1 MFKKNLWLVMMAM
14 LLCLGMSSV
23 AMAAPGPGSGPAVIS
38 VSGRGSV
45 DVAPDMATV
54 NIGIV
59 TTGKT
64 AQLAQA
70 ENAKI
75 ASDVTAAL
83 GKLGIFSKD
92 IQTYYT
98 MSPVYEKGD
107 YRKVAGY
114 RASNT
119 VTVTVNDVDKT
130 GKVIDTALSSGAT
143 DVNGLTF
150 GLKDVKS
157 VRNSALQMA
166 VQDARSKADAIAGA
180 LGVKI
185 VGIQNV
191 KEGGSN
197 FARYEMA
204 NLRLAKMDGAAAADT
219 PVSAGTVEVEA
230 DVNIDFQIQ

>member
-1 MFKKNLWLVMMAM
+1 MFKRNLWLAVMAM

-23 AMAAPGPGSGPAVIS
+23 AMAAPGPGPAVIS
-38 VSGRGSV
+38 VSGHGRT
-45 DVAPDMATV
+45 DVTPDMATI

-70 ENAKI
+70 ENVKA

-83 GKLGIFSKD
+83 GRLGIFSKD
-92 IQTYYT
+92 IQTSYT

-119 VTVTVNDVDKT
+119 VTVTVNDVAKT
-130 GKVIDTALSSGAT
+130 GQVIDAALNSGAT

-150 GLKDVKS
+150 GLKDAKS
-157 VRNSALQMA
+157 VRNTALQMA
-166 VQDARSKADAIAGA
+166 VQDARSKADAIAAA
-180 LGVKI
+180 LGVRI

-191 KEGGSN
+191 KEDGSN
-197 FARYEMA
+197 VARYEMA
-204 NLRLAKMDGAAAADT
+204 NLRLTKLDGAAAADT
-219 PVSAGTVEVEA
+219 PISAGTVELNAEVH
-230 DVNIDFQIQ
+230 VDFQIQ

>member
-1 MFKKNLWLVMMAM
+1 MLKKNLWVVLMAM

-23 AMAAPGPGSGPAVIS
+23 AMAAPGPGPAVIS
-38 VSGRGSV
+38 VSGQGRA
-45 DVAPDMATV
+45 DVAPDMAVV

-70 ENAKI
+70 ENARV

-83 GKLGIFSKD
+83 GQLGIFSKD
-92 IQTYYT
+92 IQTHYT

-107 YRKVAGY
+107 YRKAAGY

-119 VTVTVNDVDKT
+119 VTVTVNDVAKA
-130 GKVIDTALSSGAT
+130 GQVIDAALSSGAT
-143 DVNGLTF
+143 DVNGLSF
-150 GLKDVKS
+150 GLKDARS
-157 VRNSALQMA
+157 VRNTALQMA
-166 VQDARSKADAIAGA
+166 VQDARSKADAIAAA

-191 KEGGSN
+191 KEDGGN
-197 FARYEMA
+197 FARYEVA
-204 NLRLAKMDGAAAADT
+204 NARLAKLDGGAAADT
-219 PVSAGTVEVEA
+219 PVSAGNVEVNA
-230 DVNIDFQIQ
+230 DVHIDFQIQ

>member
-1 MFKKNLWLVMMAM
+1 MIKKNLWLVLMAM

-23 AMAAPGPGSGPAVIS
+23 AMAAPGPGPAVIS
-38 VSGRGSV
+38 VSGYGKA
-45 DVAPDMATV
+45 DVSPDMATV

-83 GKLGIFSKD
+83 GQLGIFSKD
-92 IQTYYT
+92 IQTHYT

-107 YRKVAGY
+107 YRKAVGY
-114 RASNT
+114 RANNT
-119 VTVTVNDVDKT
+119 VTVTVNDVAKA
-130 GKVIDTALSSGAT
+130 GQVIDAALKSGAT
-143 DVNGLTF
+143 DVNGLSF
-150 GLKDVKS
+150 GLKDAKS
-157 VRNSALQMA
+157 VRNTALQMA
-166 VQDARSKADAIAGA
+166 VQDARSKADAIAAA

-191 KEGGSN
+191 KEDGGN
-197 FARYEMA
+197 FARYEVA
-204 NLRLAKMDGAAAADT
+204 NARLAKLDGAAMADT
-219 PVSAGTVEVEA
+219 PVSAGNVEVNA
-230 DVNIDFQIQ
+230 DVHIDFQIQ

>member
-1 MFKKNLWLVMMAM
+1 MLKKNLWVVLMAM

-23 AMAAPGPGSGPAVIS
+23 AMAAPGPGPAVIS
-38 VSGRGSV
+38 VSGQGRA
-45 DVAPDMATV
+45 DVAPDMAVV

-83 GKLGIFSKD
+83 GQLGIFSKD
-92 IQTYYT
+92 IQTHYT

-107 YRKVAGY
+107 YRKAAGY

-119 VTVTVNDVDKT
+119 VTVTVNDVAKT
-130 GKVIDTALSSGAT
+130 GQVIDTALKSGAT
-143 DVNGLTF
+143 DVNGLSF
-150 GLKDVKS
+150 GLKDAKS
-157 VRNSALQMA
+157 VRNTALQMA
-166 VQDARSKADAIAGA
+166 VQDARSKADAIAAA

-191 KEGGSN
+191 KEDGGN
-197 FARYEMA
+197 FARYEVA
-204 NLRLAKMDGAAAADT
+204 NARLAKLDGGAAADT
-219 PVSAGTVEVEA
+219 PVSAGSVEVNA
-230 DVNIDFQIQ
+230 DVYIDFQIQ

>member
-1 MFKKNLWLVMMAM
+1 MIKKNLWLVLMAM

-23 AMAAPGPGSGPAVIS
+23 AMAAPGPGPAVIS
-38 VSGRGSV
+38 VSGQGRA
-45 DVAPDMATV
+45 DVAPDLAVV

-83 GKLGIFSKD
+83 GQLGIFSKD
-92 IQTYYT
+92 IQTHYT

-107 YRKVAGY
+107 YRKAAGY

-130 GKVIDTALSSGAT
+130 GQVIDTALSSGAT
-143 DVNGLTF
+143 DVNGLSF
-150 GLKDVKS
+150 GLKDAKS
-157 VRNSALQMA
+157 VRNTALQMA
-166 VQDARSKADAIAGA
+166 VQDARSKADAIAAA

-191 KEGGSN
+191 KEDGGN
-197 FARYEMA
+197 FARYEVA
-204 NLRLAKMDGAAAADT
+204 NARLAKLDGAAMADT
-219 PVSAGTVEVEA
+219 PVNAGTVEVNAE
-230 DVNIDFQIQ
+230 VHIDFQIQ

>member
-1 MFKKNLWLVMMAM
+1 MLKKNLWLVMMAV

-23 AMAAPGPGSGPAVIS
+23 AMAAPGPGPAVIS
-38 VSGRGSV
+38 VSGQGRA

-70 ENAKI
+70 ENARI

-83 GKLGIFSKD
+83 GRLGIFSKD
-92 IQTYYT
+92 IQTSYA
-98 MSPVYEKGD
+98 MSPVYEKGN
-107 YRKVAGY
+107 YRKAVGY

-119 VTVTVNDVDKT
+119 VTVTVNDVAKA
-130 GKVIDTALSSGAT
+130 GQVIDTALNSGAT
-143 DVNGLTF
+143 DVNGLSF
-150 GLKDVKS
+150 GLKDAKS

-166 VQDARSKADAIAGA
+166 VQDARSKADAIAAA

-204 NLRLAKMDGAAAADT
+204 NARLAKLDGAAMADT
-219 PVSAGTVEVEA
+219 PVNAGTVEVNAE
-230 DVNIDFQIQ
+230 VHIDFQIQ

>member
-1 MFKKNLWLVMMAM
+1 MLKKNLWVVLMAM

-23 AMAAPGPGSGPAVIS
+23 AMAAPGPGPAVIS
-38 VSGRGSV
+38 VSGQGRA
-45 DVAPDMATV
+45 DVAPDMAVV

-70 ENAKI
+70 ENAKV

-83 GKLGIFSKD
+83 GQLGIFSKD
-92 IQTYYT
+92 IQTHYT

-107 YRKVAGY
+107 YRKAAGY

-119 VTVTVNDVDKT
+119 VTVTVNDVAKT
-130 GKVIDTALSSGAT
+130 GQVIDTALKSGAT
-143 DVNGLTF
+143 DVNGLSF
-150 GLKDVKS
+150 GLKDARS
-157 VRNSALQMA
+157 VRNTALQMA
-166 VQDARSKADAIAGA
+166 VQDARSKADAIAAA

-191 KEGGSN
+191 KEDGGN
-197 FARYEMA
+197 FACYEVA
-204 NLRLAKMDGAAAADT
+204 NARLAKLDGAAMADT
-219 PVSAGTVEVEA
+219 PVSAGTVEVNA
-230 DVNIDFQIQ
+230 DVHIDFQIQ

>member
-1 MFKKNLWLVMMAM
+1 MFKRNLWLAVMAM

-23 AMAAPGPGSGPAVIS
+23 AMAAPGPGPAVIS
-38 VSGRGSV
+38 VSGHGRT
-45 DVAPDMATV
+45 DVTPDMATI

-59 TTGKT
+59 TNGKT

-70 ENAKI
+70 ENAKA

-83 GKLGIFSKD
+83 GRLGIFSKD
-92 IQTYYT
+92 IQTSYT

-119 VTVTVNDVDKT
+119 VTVTVNDVAKT
-130 GKVIDTALSSGAT
+130 GQVIDAALNSGAT

-150 GLKDVKS
+150 GLKDAKS
-157 VRNSALQMA
+157 VRNTALQMA
-166 VQDARSKADAIAGA
+166 VQDARSKADAIAAA
-180 LGVKI
+180 LGVRI

-191 KEGGSN
+191 KEDGSN
-197 FARYEMA
+197 VARYEMA
-204 NLRLAKMDGAAAADT
+204 NLRLAKLDGAVAADT
-219 PVSAGTVEVEA
+219 PINAGTVELNAEVH
-230 DVNIDFQIQ
+230 VDFQIQ

>member
-1 MFKKNLWLVMMAM
+1 MLKKNLWVVLLAM

-23 AMAAPGPGSGPAVIS
+23 AMAAPGPGPAVIS
-38 VSGRGSV
+38 VSGQGRA
-45 DVAPDMATV
+45 DVAPDMAVV

-83 GKLGIFSKD
+83 GQLGIFSKD
-92 IQTYYT
+92 IQTHYT

-107 YRKVAGY
+107 YRKAAGY

-119 VTVTVNDVDKT
+119 VTVTVNDVAKT
-130 GKVIDTALSSGAT
+130 GQVIDTALKSGAT
-143 DVNGLTF
+143 DVNGLSF
-150 GLKDVKS
+150 GLKDARS
-157 VRNSALQMA
+157 VRNTALQMA
-166 VQDARSKADAIAGA
+166 VQDARSKADAIAAA

-191 KEGGSN
+191 KEDGGN
-197 FARYEMA
+197 FACYEVA
-204 NLRLAKMDGAAAADT
+204 NARLAKLDGGAAADT
-219 PVSAGTVEVEA
+219 PVSAGTVEVNA
-230 DVNIDFQIQ
+230 DVHIDFQIQ

>member
-1 MFKKNLWLVMMAM
+1 MFKRNLWLAVMAM

-23 AMAAPGPGSGPAVIS
+23 AMAAPGPGPAVIS
-38 VSGRGSV
+38 VSGHGRT
-45 DVAPDMATV
+45 DVTPDMATI

-70 ENAKI
+70 ENAKA

-83 GKLGIFSKD
+83 GRLGIFSKD
-92 IQTYYT
+92 IQTSYT

-119 VTVTVNDVDKT
+119 VTVTVNDVAKT
-130 GKVIDTALSSGAT
+130 GQVIDAALNSGAT

-150 GLKDVKS
+150 GLKDAKS
-157 VRNSALQMA
+157 VRNTALQMA
-166 VQDARSKADAIAGA
+166 VQDARSKADAIAAA
-180 LGVKI
+180 LGVRI

-191 KEGGSN
+191 KEDGSN
-197 FARYEMA
+197 VARYEMA
-204 NLRLAKMDGAAAADT
+204 NLRLTKLDGAAAADT
-219 PVSAGTVEVEA
+219 PISAGTVELNAEVH
-230 DVNIDFQIQ
+230 VDFQIQ

>member
-1 MFKKNLWLVMMAM
+1 MLKKNLWVVLMAM

-23 AMAAPGPGSGPAVIS
+23 AMAAPGPGPAVIS
-38 VSGRGSV
+38 VSGQGRA
-45 DVAPDMATV
+45 DVAPDMAVV

-70 ENAKI
+70 ENAKV

-83 GKLGIFSKD
+83 GQLGIFSKD
-92 IQTYYT
+92 IQTHYT

-107 YRKVAGY
+107 YRKAAGY

-119 VTVTVNDVDKT
+119 VTVTVNDVAKT
-130 GKVIDTALSSGAT
+130 GPAIDIALNSGAT
-143 DVNGLTF
+143 DVNGLSF
-150 GLKDVKS
+150 GLKDARS
-157 VRNSALQMA
+157 VRNTALQMA
-166 VQDARSKADAIAGA
+166 VQDARSKADAIAAA

-191 KEGGSN
+191 KEDGGN
-197 FARYEMA
+197 FARYEVA
-204 NLRLAKMDGAAAADT
+204 NARLAKLDGAAMADT
-219 PVSAGTVEVEA
+219 PVNAGTVEVNAE
-230 DVNIDFQIQ
+230 VHIDFQIQ

>member
-1 MFKKNLWLVMMAM
+1 MLKKNLWVVLMAM

-23 AMAAPGPGSGPAVIS
+23 AMAAPGPGPAVIS
-38 VSGRGSV
+38 VSGQGRA
-45 DVAPDMATV
+45 DVAPDMAVV

-70 ENAKI
+70 ENAKV

-83 GKLGIFSKD
+83 GQLGIFSKD
-92 IQTYYT
+92 IQTHYT

-107 YRKVAGY
+107 YRKAAGY

-119 VTVTVNDVDKT
+119 VTVNVNDVAKT
-130 GKVIDTALSSGAT
+130 GQVIDTALKSGAT
-143 DVNGLTF
+143 DVNGLSF
-150 GLKDVKS
+150 GLKDARS
-157 VRNSALQMA
+157 VRNTALQMA
-166 VQDARSKADAIAGA
+166 VQDARSKADAIAAA

-191 KEGGSN
+191 KEDGGN
-197 FARYEMA
+197 FARYEVA
-204 NLRLAKMDGAAAADT
+204 NARLAKLDGGAAADT
-219 PVSAGTVEVEA
+219 PVSAGTVEVNA
-230 DVNIDFQIQ
+230 DVHIDFQIQ

>member
-1 MFKKNLWLVMMAM
+1 MLKKNLWVVLMAM

-23 AMAAPGPGSGPAVIS
+23 AMAAPGPGPAVIS
-38 VSGRGSV
+38 VSGQGRA
-45 DVAPDMATV
+45 DVAPDMAVV

-70 ENAKI
+70 ENAKV

-83 GKLGIFSKD
+83 GQLGIFSKD
-92 IQTYYT
+92 IQTHYT

-107 YRKVAGY
+107 FRKAAGY

-119 VTVTVNDVDKT
+119 VTVTVNDVAKA
-130 GKVIDTALSSGAT
+130 GQVIDAALSSGAT
-143 DVNGLTF
+143 DVNGLSF
-150 GLKDVKS
+150 GLKDAKS
-157 VRNSALQMA
+157 VRNTALQMA
-166 VQDARSKADAIAGA
+166 VQDARSKADAIAAA

-191 KEGGSN
+191 KEDGGN
-197 FARYEMA
+197 FARYEVA
-204 NLRLAKMDGAAAADT
+204 NARLAKLDGAAMADT
-219 PVSAGTVEVEA
+219 PVNAGTVEVNAE
-230 DVNIDFQIQ
+230 VHIDFQIQ

>member
-1 MFKKNLWLVMMAM
+1 MLKKNLWVVLMAM

-23 AMAAPGPGSGPAVIS
+23 AMAAPGPGPAVIS
-38 VSGRGSV
+38 VSGQGRA
-45 DVAPDMATV
+45 DVAPDMAVV

-83 GKLGIFSKD
+83 GQLGIFSKH
-92 IQTYYT
+92 IQTHYT

-107 YRKVAGY
+107 YRKAAGY

-119 VTVTVNDVDKT
+119 VTVTVNDVAKT
-130 GKVIDTALSSGAT
+130 GQVIDTALKSGAT
-143 DVNGLTF
+143 DVNGLSF
-150 GLKDVKS
+150 GLKDARS
-157 VRNSALQMA
+157 VRSTTLQMA
-166 VQDARSKADAIAGA
+166 VQAARSKADAIAAA

-191 KEGGSN
+191 KEDGGN
-197 FARYEMA
+197 FARYEVA
-204 NLRLAKMDGAAAADT
+204 NARLAKLDGGAAADT
-219 PVSAGTVEVEA
+219 PVSAGTVEVNA
-230 DVNIDFQIQ
+230 DVYIDFQIQ

>member
-1 MFKKNLWLVMMAM
+1 MLKRNLWLAVMAM

-23 AMAAPGPGSGPAVIS
+23 AMAAPGPGPAVIS
-38 VSGRGSV
+38 VSGHGRT
-45 DVAPDMATV
+45 DVTPDMTTI

-70 ENAKI
+70 ENAKA

-83 GKLGIFSKD
+83 GRLGIFSKD
-92 IQTYYT
+92 IQTSYT

-119 VTVTVNDVDKT
+119 VTVTVNDVAKT
-130 GKVIDTALSSGAT
+130 GQVIDAALNSGAT

-150 GLKDVKS
+150 GLKDAKS
-157 VRNSALQMA
+157 VRNTALQMA
-166 VQDARSKADAIAGA
+166 VQDARSKADAIAAA
-180 LGVKI
+180 LGVRI

-191 KEGGSN
+191 KEDGSN
-197 FARYEMA
+197 VARYEMA
-204 NLRLAKMDGAAAADT
+204 NLRLTKLDGAAAADT
-219 PVSAGTVEVEA
+219 PISAGTVELNAELHV
-230 DVNIDFQIQ
+230 DFQIQ

>member
-1 MFKKNLWLVMMAM
+1 MIKKNLWLVLMAM

-23 AMAAPGPGSGPAVIS
+23 AMAAPGPGPAVIS
-38 VSGRGSV
+38 VSGQGRA

-70 ENAKI
+70 ENARV

-83 GKLGIFSKD
+83 GQLGIFSKD
-92 IQTYYT
+92 IQTHYT

-107 YRKVAGY
+107 YRKAVGY
-114 RASNT
+114 RANNT
-119 VTVTVNDVDKT
+119 VTVTVNDVAKA
-130 GKVIDTALSSGAT
+130 GQVIDAALSSGAT
-143 DVNGLTF
+143 DVNGLSF
-150 GLKDVKS
+150 GLKDAKS
-157 VRNSALQMA
+157 VRNTALQMA
-166 VQDARSKADAIAGA
+166 VQDARSKADAIAAA

-191 KEGGSN
+191 KEDGGN
-197 FARYEMA
+197 FARYEVA
-204 NLRLAKMDGAAAADT
+204 NARLAKLDGAAMADT
-219 PVSAGTVEVEA
+219 PVNAGTVEVNAE
-230 DVNIDFQIQ
+230 VHIDFQIQ

>member
-1 MFKKNLWLVMMAM
+1 MLKRNIFLLVLAA
-14 LLCLGMSSV
+14 LLCLGMSN
-23 AMAAPGPGSGPAVIS
+23 AALAAPPPGPAVIS

-45 DVAPDMATV
+45 DAAPDMATV

-83 GKLGIFSKD
+83 GRLGIFSKD
-92 IQTYYT
+92 IQTNYT

-107 YRKVAGY
+107 YRKVVGY

-143 DVNGLTF
+143 DVNGLSF

-185 VGIQNV
+185 IGIQNV
-191 KEGGSN
+191 KEGGGN

-204 NLRLAKMDGAAAADT
+204 NLKLAGMDGAAVADT

>member
-1 MFKKNLWLVMMAM
+1 MLKRNLWLAVMAM

-23 AMAAPGPGSGPAVIS
+23 AMAAPGPGPAVIS
-38 VSGRGSV
+38 VSGHGRT
-45 DVAPDMATV
+45 DVTPDMATI

-70 ENAKI
+70 ENAKA

-83 GKLGIFSKD
+83 GRLGIFSKD
-92 IQTYYT
+92 IQTSYT

-119 VTVTVNDVDKT
+119 VTVTVNDVAKT
-130 GKVIDTALSSGAT
+130 GQVIDAALNSGAT

-150 GLKDVKS
+150 GLKDAKS
-157 VRNSALQMA
+157 VRNTALQMA
-166 VQDARSKADAIAGA
+166 VQDARSKADAIAAA
-180 LGVKI
+180 LGVRI

-197 FARYEMA
+197 VARYEMA
-204 NLRLAKMDGAAAADT
+204 NLRLAKLDGAAAADT
-219 PVSAGTVEVEA
+219 PISAGTVELNAEVH
-230 DVNIDFQIQ
+230 VDFQIQ

>member
-1 MFKKNLWLVMMAM
+1 MLKKNLWVVLMAM

-23 AMAAPGPGSGPAVIS
+23 AMAAPGPGPAVIS
-38 VSGRGSV
+38 VSGQGRA
-45 DVAPDMATV
+45 DVAPDMAVV

-83 GKLGIFSKD
+83 GQLGIFSKD
-92 IQTYYT
+92 IQTHYT

-107 YRKVAGY
+107 YRKAVGY
-114 RASNT
+114 RANNT
-119 VTVTVNDVDKT
+119 VTVTVNDVAKA
-130 GKVIDTALSSGAT
+130 GQVIDAALSSGAT
-143 DVNGLTF
+143 DVNGLSF
-150 GLKDVKS
+150 GLKDAKY
-157 VRNSALQMA
+157 VRNTALQMA
-166 VQDARSKADAIAGA
+166 VQDARSKADAIAAA

-191 KEGGSN
+191 KEDGGN
-197 FARYEMA
+197 FARYEVA
-204 NLRLAKMDGAAAADT
+204 NARLAKLDGAAMADT
-219 PVSAGTVEVEA
+219 PVSAGTVEVNA
-230 DVNIDFQIQ
+230 DVHIDFQIQ

>member
-1 MFKKNLWLVMMAM
+1 MLKKNLWVVLMAM

-23 AMAAPGPGSGPAVIS
+23 AMAAPGPGPAVIS
-38 VSGRGSV
+38 VSGQGRA
-45 DVAPDMATV
+45 DVAPDMAVV

-83 GKLGIFSKD
+83 GQLGIFSKD
-92 IQTYYT
+92 IQTHYT

-107 YRKVAGY
+107 YRKAAGY

-119 VTVTVNDVDKT
+119 VTVTVNDVAKT
-130 GKVIDTALSSGAT
+130 GQVIDTALKSGAT
-143 DVNGLTF
+143 DVNGLSF
-150 GLKDVKS
+150 GLKDAKS
-157 VRNSALQMA
+157 VRNTALQMA
-166 VQDARSKADAIAGA
+166 VQDARSKADAIAAA

-191 KEGGSN
+191 KEDGGN
-197 FARYEMA
+197 FARYEVA
-204 NLRLAKMDGAAAADT
+204 NARLAKLDGGAAADT
-219 PVSAGTVEVEA
+219 PVSAGTVEVNA
-230 DVNIDFQIQ
+230 DVYIDFQIQ

>member
-1 MFKKNLWLVMMAM
+1 MLKKNLWLVLMAM

-23 AMAAPGPGSGPAVIS
+23 AMAAPGPGPAVIS
-38 VSGRGSV
+38 VSGQGKA

-54 NIGIV
+54 SIGIV

-70 ENAKI
+70 ENAKV

-83 GKLGIFSKD
+83 GSLGIFSKD
-92 IQTYYT
+92 IQTHYS

-107 YRKVAGY
+107 YRKAVGY

-119 VTVTVNDVDKT
+119 VTVTVNDVAKT
-130 GKVIDTALSSGAT
+130 GQVIDTALKSGAT
-143 DVNGLTF
+143 DVNGLSF
-150 GLKDVKS
+150 GLKDVRS
-157 VRNSALQMA
+157 VRDNALQMA
-166 VQDARSKADAIAGA
+166 VQDARSKADAIAAA

-191 KEGGSN
+191 KEDGGN
-197 FARYEMA
+197 FARYEVA
-204 NLRLAKMDGAAAADT
+204 NARLAKLDGAAMADT
-219 PVSAGTVEVEA
+219 PVSAGTVEVNA
-230 DVNIDFQIQ
+230 DVHIDFQIQ